1 MSRETQWKALRS
13 LGIPELGCAV
23 VMGHALAES
32 GCECNR
38 LQGDFEIT
46 RSASRA
52 YTQLVDDGAISRD
65 DFTYRGPGGGGYGWL
80 QWTYPARK
88 AGYYDNARKLGVS
101 IGSEE
106 AAISWFWT
114 EVHKPEYAVVLDA
127 ILHGT
132 DLRAA
137 SDVFMRKFEAPADQ
151 SEAAC
156 ATRARLC
163 QQMLDTYGGQ
173 EPQPEPEPGEKTMA
187 DPVVRMLQACMAQ
200 DGYWPED
207 RIDGI
212 KTGEFRD
219 KLREYAADVA
229 AC

>member
-13 LGIPELGCAV
+13 LGIPDLGCAAI
-23 VMGHALAES
+23 MGNALAES

-114 EVHKPEYAVVLDA
+114 EVHKPEYAAVLDA
-127 ILHGT
+127 ILYGT

-151 SEAAC
+151 SEALPAD
-156 ATRARLC
+156 AGHLRRAGTGSRAGRVGLRRR
-163 QQMLDTYGGQ
+163 
-173 EPQPEPEPGEKTMA
+173 A
-187 DPVVRMLQACMAQ
+187 DP
-200 DGYWPED
+200 
-207 RIDGI
+207 
-212 KTGEFRD
+212 
-219 KLREYAADVA
+219 AADGEGRILAEGPDRRREDPGVPGGV
-229 AC
+229 